1 MRHVSATEAR
11 VHLGELLTAVQ
22 EHGEIIAIEQ
32 RGKIAALLSPAP
44 PATATSESATPDA
57 AWQAW
62 WSLSATQPSVE
73 SHHTLL
79 EESYDR

>member
-22 EHGEIIAIEQ
+22 EHGETIAIEQ
-32 RGKIAALLSPAP
+32 RGKIAALLSPVPAAP
-44 PATATSESATPDA
+44 SALEDA
-57 AWQAW
+57 APNSAWQAW
-62 WSLSATQPSVE
+62 WSLSAAQPCPE
-73 SHHTLL
+73 NYRTLL